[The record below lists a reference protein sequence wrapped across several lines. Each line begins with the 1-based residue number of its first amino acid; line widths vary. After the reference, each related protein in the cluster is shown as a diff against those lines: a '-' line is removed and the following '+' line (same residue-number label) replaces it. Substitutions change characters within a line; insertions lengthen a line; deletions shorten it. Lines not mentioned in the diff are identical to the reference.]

1 MKIIIAGD
9 GKMGAALTRKLSA
22 EGEDLTL
29 IDSNPEVLESS
40 EERYD
45 VMVVHG
51 NCASMDVLLQ
61 AGVKEADL
69 LIAMAGAA

>member
-29 IDSNPEVLESS
+29 IDSNPEVLEIG
-40 EERYD
+40 RAH
-45 VMVVHG
+45 V
-51 NCASMDVLLQ
+51 
-61 AGVKEADL
+61 
-69 LIAMAGAA
+69 